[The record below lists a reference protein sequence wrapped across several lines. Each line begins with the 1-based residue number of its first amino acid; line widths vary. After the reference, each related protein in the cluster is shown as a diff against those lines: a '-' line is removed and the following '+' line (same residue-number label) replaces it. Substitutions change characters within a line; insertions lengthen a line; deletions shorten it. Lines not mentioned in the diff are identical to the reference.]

1 MRILKMRTFLSTVLS
16 SGDLMPVITE
26 NGAEGLRRAA
36 EAKTAIIIL
45 DLMVPGRVNFKLH
58 HSFRQDKKLRNIPI
72 IMLSTLSRSTVFHFQ
87 KYQSPDFEHSS

>member
-1 MRILKMRTFLSTVLS
+1 
-16 SGDLMPVITE
+16 MPVITE

-58 HSFRQDKKLRNIPI
+58 HSFRQDKKTPEYSDNNAIHTLPEHR
-72 IMLSTLSRSTVFHFQ
+72 LSFSEVSE
-87 KYQSPDFEHSS
+87 S